1 MRKDKRNHTIQIL
14 SASLLSSSMVVS
26 MLPASVLA
34 KEDDQQGSK
43 TETVY
48 SFIDEDGNVNKT
60 IVSSWLHDDD
70 GLQNVKEVLNLQD
83 VENVKG
89 DEQPQVSGKNFTW
102 NVEGNDLYYQGTT
115 TEKPPVS
122 VDITYQ
128 LNGKDIKARDLKG
141 KNGHLVMTVH
151 LKNVDS
157 KVVNVDGKQVKVHPT
172 FLAGGL
178 MDLEDNIFT
187 DVKCDQGKIVNDGDK
202 QFLLFAAVPG
212 LTETLDSVGLGDLGD
227 KLDASD
233 DIVIEADVKDYQTP
247 ALYVGMSNEFQLD
260 ELANL
265 DSISDLTSQMSQL
278 FDGADQLEAGSAE
291 LADGLGT

>member
-89 DEQPQVSGKNFTW
+89 GRTATGQRKE
-102 NVEGNDLYYQGTT
+102 L
-115 TEKPPVS
+115 
-122 VDITYQ
+122 
-128 LNGKDIKARDLKG
+128 
-141 KNGHLVMTVH
+141 HL
-151 LKNVDS
+151 
-157 KVVNVDGKQVKVHPT
+157 
-172 FLAGGL
+172 
-178 MDLEDNIFT
+178 ER
-187 DVKCDQGKIVNDGDK
+187 
-202 QFLLFAAVPG
+202 
-212 LTETLDSVGLGDLGD
+212 
-227 KLDASD
+227 
-233 DIVIEADVKDYQTP
+233 
-247 ALYVGMSNEFQLD
+247 
-260 ELANL
+260 
-265 DSISDLTSQMSQL
+265 
-278 FDGADQLEAGSAE
+278 
-291 LADGLGT
+291 